1 MNIKPNI
8 SFLFLSLIAFWL
20 WNTGIS
26 AQSIDHLVRIHSAKN
41 TEMRPLD
48 VEKVDDHI
56 YTVYEYIHRDT
67 VKIDG
72 EPLGLDTLPGEQM
85 PIVISQYDTSHQLL
99 RTSVLTAS
107 RPFRGAIAY
116 QNVRYHGDRI
126 YLFVS
131 IYDNELRYNGEKIW
145 AATPVQD
152 ILNIN
157 RWFVMVTLDSDL
169 NLVSVKGIDH
179 WYSGFEDIAFGEDRM
194 YLFGR
199 VSHIYNTPDTVRVD
213 GYDIVTM
220 TEGKRVSTSFMM
232 TYDLETDSLLNCV
245 RMGIGLADSYFHHG
259 NVRIGSDG
267 TVYQLILTGCDTITM
282 EDGNVLFF
290 VWPENYSFVFKY
302 SKDALL
308 EDWIRFSPQG
318 GVTNFSKM
326 EMTSDGDLVFFGRVA
341 YRVTMND
348 EDLVKLPL
356 DHGSVVMS
364 MNPTTLGVNWYDYI
378 SVRSNGS
385 GVSIHA
391 DDLEI
396 DNDDNVF
403 TISSFRVDVRG
414 AQNING
420 ETIKFGTYITKYNRE
435 GKMKNRVRWANTVED
450 PDVLITSGHDG
461 KLVVFRTK
469 EGKKNEMD
477 SIINEKIA
485 YSNQMN
491 IFKLSFDNVSSGIDD
506 EWTKTSPFTIYPNP
520 VHKDGILKVLRQ
532 DDIDNLPY
540 IVFDA
545 FGRMVAR
552 GNFHQS
558 EGIALA
564 DLKLQSGQYYLSLG
578 VMGTWIQK
586 LIVID

>member
-1 MNIKPNI
+1 MTIIKKIP
-8 SFLFLSLIAFWL
+8 LFHLLLTGLLL
-20 WNTGIS
+20 WYADAS

-48 VEKVDDHI
+48 VERVDDHI
-56 YTVYEYIHRDT
+56 YTVYENIHRDT

-72 EPLGLDTLPGEQM
+72 QPLGLDTLPREQM
-85 PIVISQYDTSHQLL
+85 PIVISQFDTSHQLL

-107 RPFRGAIAY
+107 RPFRGAIAF

-131 IYDNELRYNGEKIW
+131 IYDKELRYNGETIW
-145 AATPVQD
+145 AATPVDD

-169 NLVSVKGIDH
+169 NLVRVKGIDH
-179 WYSGFEDIAFGEDRM
+179 WYSGYEDIAFGDDRM

-199 VSHIYNTPDTVRVD
+199 VSHIDNTPDTVSVD

-232 TYDLETDSLLNCV
+232 TYDLETDSLLHCV
-245 RMGIGLADSYFHHG
+245 RMGIGLAVSYFHHG

-267 TVYQLILTGCDTITM
+267 TVYQLILTGCDSITM
-282 EDGNVLFF
+282 EDGNVLGF
-290 VWPENYSFVFKY
+290 VWPEYYSFVFKY
-302 SKDALL
+302 SKDGLL

-318 GVTNFSKM
+318 GITNFSKM
-326 EMTSDGDLVFFGRVA
+326 EMTSDGDLVFYGRVA
-341 YRVTMND
+341 YRITLND

-356 DHGSVVMS
+356 DHGAVVMS

-378 SVRSNGS
+378 SVRSFGS

-391 DDLEI
+391 DDLDI
-396 DNDDNVF
+396 DNDDNVY

-414 AQNING
+414 SQNING
-420 ETIKFGTYITKYNRE
+420 ETIKFGTYITKYDRE

-477 SIINEKIA
+477 SIINENIA
-485 YSNQMN
+485 YSSQMN
-491 IFKLSFDNVSSGIDD
+491 LFKFTFDDVSSGIDD
-506 EWTKTSPFTIYPNP
+506 EWTKTSPFAIYPNP
-520 VHKDGILKVLRQ
+520 VHKDGILKVLGQ
-532 DDIDNLPY
+532 SDIDNLLY
-540 IVFDA
+540 IILDA
-545 FGRMVAR
+545 FGRVVAR

-564 DLKLQSGQYYLSLG
+564 ALKLQSGLYYLSLG
-578 VMGTWIQK
+578 VMGTGLQK
-586 LIVID
+586 FVVIE